1 MQLLIAL
8 LLYPGLLLAL
18 ALGLLF
24 GLLVQGRPALPRLG
38 GLAGAEGLAGLASLL
53 LAGLATALLPWPL
66 HPAAE
71 WRAVG
76 NLALLWAL
84 FEGAYLL
91 PLLPALLDPAPLVA
105 RAAAREAQMGVAGR
119 AVVWLATGV
128 GLWPEAAWTLSTLVG
143 HLLVLT
149 AGLLAFPAAAG
160 IGPFGPERS
169 LGREGVEAGLD
180 DSTAALLR
188 FARQTR
194 TGALLAALLV
204 AALPPAQPW
213 GTGLGFE
220 LLPSLGLALIAA
232 AFVVAGLALRQ
243 AGAALPRFT
252 LTGALRWCWTRALP
266 LALVGLI
273 YLSLVRP

>member
-1 MQLLIAL
+1 MQLVIAL

-24 GLLVQGRPALPRLG
+24 GVLAQGRPALPRLG
-38 GLAGAEGLAGLASLL
+38 LRGAEGWAGLASLL
-53 LAGLATALLPWPL
+53 LTGLATALLPWPL
-66 HPAAE
+66 HQAPE

-76 NLALLWAL
+76 NLALLWAV
-84 FEGAYLL
+84 FEAAYLL
-91 PLLPALLDPAPLVA
+91 PLLPGLLDPAPLVA
-105 RAAAREAQMGVAGR
+105 RAAAREAQMGAAGR
-119 AVVWLATGV
+119 AVLWVAVGA
-128 GLWPEAAWTLSTLVG
+128 GLWPEATWSLSTLAG
-143 HLLVLT
+143 HLLVLA

-160 IGPFGPERS
+160 VGPFGPERS
-169 LGREGVEAGLD
+169 LGRDGAEAGLD

-194 TGALLAALLV
+194 AGALLAALLV

-213 GTGLGFE
+213 GAGRGFE
-220 LLPSLGLALIAA
+220 LMPPLALALTAA

-243 AGAALPRFT
+243 ASATLPRFT
-252 LTGALRWCWTRALP
+252 LPGALRWCWTRALP

>member
-8 LLYPGLLLAL
+8 LIYPGLLLAL
-18 ALGLLF
+18 GLGLLF
-24 GLLVQGRPALPRLG
+24 GLLVHSRPTLPRLS
-38 GLAGAEGLAGLASLL
+38 LRGAEGLTGLASLL
-53 LAGLATALLPWPL
+53 LAGLAVALLPWPF

-71 WRAVG
+71 WQAIG
-76 NLALLWAL
+76 NLVLLWTA
-84 FEGAYLL
+84 FEVAFLL
-91 PLLPALLDPAPLVA
+91 PLLPALLDPAPLIA
-105 RAAAREAQMGVAGR
+105 RAAAREAQMGAAGR
-119 AVVWLATGV
+119 AVIWLAIGV
-128 GLWPEAAWTLSTLVG
+128 GLWPEAAWSLRTLLG
-143 HLLVLT
+143 HVLVLI

-169 LGREGVEAGLD
+169 LGRDGVEAGLD

-194 TGALLAALLV
+194 AGALLAALLV
-204 AALPPAQPW
+204 ATLPPAQPW
-213 GTGLGFE
+213 GVGRGFE
-220 LLPSLGLALIAA
+220 LLPPLGLALFAA
-232 AFVVAGLALRQ
+232 MFVVVGLALRQ
-243 AGAALPRFT
+243 ANVALPRLT

>member
-1 MQLLIAL
+1 MQLVIAL
-8 LLYPGLLLAL
+8 LLYPGLLLAM

-24 GLLVQGRPALPRLG
+24 GLLLQGRPALPGLG
-38 GLAGAEGLAGLASLL
+38 LRGAEGLAGLASLL
-53 LAGLATALLPWPL
+53 LTGLATALLPWPL
-66 HPAAE
+66 HQVPE

-76 NLALLWAL
+76 NLVLLWAA

-91 PLLPALLDPAPLVA
+91 PLLPGLLDPAPLVA
-105 RAAAREAQMGVAGR
+105 RAAAREAQMGAAGR
-119 AVVWLATGV
+119 AVLWLAVGA
-128 GLWPEAAWTLSTLVG
+128 GLWPEATWSLSTLAG
-143 HLLVLT
+143 HLLVLA

-160 IGPFGPERS
+160 VGPFGPERS
-169 LGREGVEAGLD
+169 LGHDGAEAGLD

-194 TGALLAALLV
+194 AGALLAALLV

-213 GTGLGFE
+213 GAGQGFE
-220 LLPSLGLALIAA
+220 LMPSLGLALTAA

-243 AGAALPRFT
+243 ASATLPRFT
-252 LTGALRWCWTRALP
+252 LPGALRWCWTRALP